1 MATLPEAGGGAQLG
15 VDCAA
20 LIERVVGS
28 RLRLV
33 GRGENRPPEISAAP
47 ADGNAGHAR
56 RHAGAPGMV
65 RRMEGSV
72 QAMAQELGA
81 ISGLL
86 AEQSPPPP

>member
-1 MATLPEAGGGAQLG
+1 MPFLEFWLAMGQT
-15 VDCAA
+15 
-20 LIERVVGS
+20 
-28 RLRLV
+28 
-33 GRGENRPPEISAAP
+33 GREGY
-47 ADGNAGHAR
+47 
-56 RHAGAPGMV
+56 APGMV